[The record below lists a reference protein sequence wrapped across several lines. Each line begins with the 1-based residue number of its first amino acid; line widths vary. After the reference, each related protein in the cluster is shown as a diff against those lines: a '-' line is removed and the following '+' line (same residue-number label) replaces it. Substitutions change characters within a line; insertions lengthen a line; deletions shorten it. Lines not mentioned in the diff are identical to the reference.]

1 MKISEIMT
9 TAVCSISSDK
19 SVSHAAEQMNEYSTN
34 YLVVVDNGEL
44 TGIVTSRHVASAHP
58 NRIVADA
65 MDMPL
70 NRISPEHNVWDAHSQ
85 LLESDN
91 DLLLVMDQEE
101 LVGAVTREAIQIKLA
116 EFLDPLT
123 GLYRAS
129 YIHYIGEKL
138 LLENKPFH
146 LLFIDVNDFGQI
158 NKQFGH
164 PFGDDV
170 IRRYSS
176 VLSSLVVEQ
185 GDHLCRYAGDE
196 FILITTGPDSHV
208 QQCIETI
215 VRPTEMYHVT
225 VSAAVGYIDGYRE
238 PNFLAQPLR
247 ELIAKASIL
256 STEAKKKK
264 SVSILTSLTKE
275 QVGKE

>member
-9 TAVCSISSDK
+9 TAVCSITSDK

-34 YLVVVDNGEL
+34 SLVVVDYGEL

-65 MDMPL
+65 MDVSP
-70 NRISPEHNVWDAHSQ
+70 NRISPEQNIWYAHSL
-85 LLESDN
+85 LLESDK
-91 DLLLVMDQEE
+91 DLLIVMDHQEE
-101 LVGAVTREAIQIKLA
+101 VLGIVTREAIQIKLA
-116 EFLDPLT
+116 EYLDPLT
-123 GLYRAS
+123 GLYRAP
-129 YIHYIGEKL
+129 YIHYIGEKML
-138 LLENKPFH
+138 AENKPFH

-170 IRRYSS
+170 IRSFS
-176 VLSSLVVEQ
+176 AVLSSLVVEQ

-196 FILITTGPDSHV
+196 FILITSGPESHV

-215 VRPTEMYHVT
+215 VSPTEIYHVT
-225 VSAAVGYIDGYRE
+225 VSAAVGYMNGYRE
-238 PNFLAQPLR
+238 PNFFARPLR
-247 ELIAKASIL
+247 ELIANASLL
-256 STEAKKKK
+256 STEAKKK
-264 SVSILTSLTKE
+264 SLFRC
-275 QVGKE
+275 